1 MTQRPNLASDLFSV
15 FQEIAMFATFL
26 NNCKKAN
33 RERNKPN
40 PKNTQ
45 QNM

>member
-15 FQEIAMFATFL
+15 FQEIAMFAIFL
-26 NNCKKAN
+26 NNCEKAN

>member
-1 MTQRPNLASDLFSV
+1 MTHRPNLASDLFSV

-26 NNCKKAN
+26 NCEKAN

-45 QNM
+45 QSM